1 MKIFFFVA
9 IKDAYKEYACPERA
23 NFYGTE
29 GCMAKK
35 VNKAEL
41 AKKYAKALL
50 DEAIERNQTDTVV
63 REIQQLDRLMSDSPE
78 YKKLM
83 TSQMIGSIDRKN
95 GMALVAEKLE
105 LSELTRHFLGVLVEN
120 GRTSIF
126 SEIVGAFIRLYQEYR
141 GILQVSVVSALAL
154 NDQTM
159 QHLTD
164 VLKQTFGKEIRMD
177 VKIDPDLIGGLT
189 VQAGSLMAD
198 ASVKTKLQKLNLVMK
213 GVGI

>member
-1 MKIFFFVA
+1 
-9 IKDAYKEYACPERA
+9 
-23 NFYGTE
+23 
-29 GCMAKK
+29 MAKK

-50 DEAIERNQTDTVV
+50 DEAIERDQTDVV
-63 REIQQLDRLMSDSPE
+63 AHEIQQLDRLMSDCPE

-83 TSQMIGSIDRKN
+83 TSQMIGSNDRKN
-95 GMALVAEKLE
+95 GMALVADQLE
-105 LSELTRHFLGVLVEN
+105 LSGLTRHFLGVLIEN
-120 GRTSIF
+120 GRTLIF
-126 SEIVGAFIRLYQEYR
+126 AEIVKAFVRLYQEYK

-154 NDQTM
+154 NDRTK

-177 VKIDPDLIGGLT
+177 VKVDPDLIGGLT